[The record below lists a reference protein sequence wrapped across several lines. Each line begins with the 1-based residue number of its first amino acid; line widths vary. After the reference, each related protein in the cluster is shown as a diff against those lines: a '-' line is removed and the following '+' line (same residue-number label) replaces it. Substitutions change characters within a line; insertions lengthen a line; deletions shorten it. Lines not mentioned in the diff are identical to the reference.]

1 IGPSSVSIAQYWWVF
16 GSGVFEI
23 DLHEFKNSKGLL
35 ENGNSCRLNC
45 RTFFRVCLKNYQA
58 VVSPGDCI
66 FGNALTP
73 VLGTNSF
80 SAMDGGAFSRPIRL
94 PFNFG
99 WPGSFSLIIEA
110 WYSPSTDLPVDTSNP
125 EMLISFFSIQRQ
137 LGVGTAWSLDVQ
149 SGRQTELRYSY
160 RFICNDNYYGESCS
174 KICTP
179 RDDRFG
185 HYTCDLDDGQLSCLP
200 GWKGEYCEEP
210 ICLVGCSEGNGNCS
224 RPGECVCREGWQG
237 LFCDECKKYPACKH
251 GTCQQPWQCNCKE
264 GWGGLFCDQDLNFCT
279 HHRPCVNGATCMNTG
294 QGSYTC
300 TCPPGFTGV
309 NCELELQECDSD
321 PCRNG
326 GLCTNLDVGYRCSC
340 PQGFEGSHCE
350 HSLLTCADSPCFHS
364 GQCHQKDN
372 GHSYICECPPGYTGL
387 NCEKRVDKCTSLPCA
402 NGGLCLIHGG
412 VRLCSCRSGFSG
424 QRCEI
429 NINECAGN
437 PCTNGGT
444 CLDRINDYTCHC
456 PLGYVGRNCDRGL
469 DECSIRPCLNGGL
482 CTGGE
487 GPGKPPATC
496 ICPAGFTGSRCQF
509 FAVTLPVDGFQWA
522 AVSLA
527 VGLVALL
534 VLLCMVGLA
543 LRHIHRRTGRDRGDG
558 ETMNNLSDVQR
569 DNLIPASQL
578 KNTNQKVGL
587 EVDCESEKS
596 NFIHKNY
603 QLDSYSNA
611 KSKELKDDTSQEDR
625 SKSHVI
631 YDTCLEEKMP
641 LSRMYSE
648 KSECRI
654 STICSPRDAQI
665 YQSVFVI
672 GEERRACVIA
682 TEVRI
687 NTYQQKNN
695 CNTFSSL
702 HILRFPSTAF
712 HIRLIVN
719 YKCCTFILG
728 DVMFF
733 FI

>member
-1 IGPSSVSIAQYWWVF
+1 MAAWFTFTIAFSTTVLTQVF

-66 FGNALTP
+66 FGNSLTP

-80 SAMDGGAFSRPIRL
+80 SAMDRGAFSRPIRL

-125 EMLISFFSIQRQ
+125 EMLISFFAIQRQ
-137 LGVGTAWSLDVQ
+137 LGVGAAWSLDVQ
-149 SGRQTELRYSY
+149 SVRQTELRYSY

-185 HYTCDLDDGQLSCLP
+185 HYTCDRDGQLSCLP

-251 GTCQQPWQCNCKE
+251 GTCQQPWQCTCKE

-412 VRLCSCRSGFSG
+412 VRLCSCRSGFTG

-437 PCTNGGT
+437 PCINGGT

-456 PLGYVGRNCDRGL
+456 PQGYVGRNCDRGL
-469 DECSIRPCLNGGL
+469 YECSINPCLNGGL
-482 CTGGE
+482 CTGGG

-496 ICPAGFTGSRCQF
+496 ICPVGFTGSRCQF
-509 FAVTLPVDGFQWA
+509 FAVTLPVGGERINGESQDGFQWA

-527 VGLVALL
+527 VGLVAFL

-611 KSKELKDDTSQEDR
+611 KSKELNDDTSQEDR

-631 YDTCLEEKMP
+631 YDTCLEEKIP

-654 STICSPRDAQI
+654 STICSSRDAQI

-682 TEVRI
+682 TEV
-687 NTYQQKNN
+687 
-695 CNTFSSL
+695 
-702 HILRFPSTAF
+702 
-712 HIRLIVN
+712 
-719 YKCCTFILG
+719 
-728 DVMFF
+728 
-733 FI
+733 

>member
-1 IGPSSVSIAQYWWVF
+1 KDHP
-16 GSGVFEI
+16 E
-23 DLHEFKNSKGLL
+23 D
-35 ENGNSCRLNC
+35 
-45 RTFFRVCLKNYQA
+45 RTAPAPWRK
-58 VVSPGDCI
+58 
-66 FGNALTP
+66 
-73 VLGTNSF
+73 
-80 SAMDGGAFSRPIRL
+80 
-94 PFNFG
+94 
-99 WPGSFSLIIEA
+99 
-110 WYSPSTDLPVDTSNP
+110 
-125 EMLISFFSIQRQ
+125 
-137 LGVGTAWSLDVQ
+137 GTAPWRKGTAPWRKWLDRHVRRDSTVEEGTAPWRKGTAPWRKGTAPWRKGQ
-149 SGRQTELRYSY
+149 HRGGRGQHR
-160 RFICNDNYYGESCS
+160 GG
-174 KICTP
+174 
-179 RDDRFG
+179 RD
-185 HYTCDLDDGQLSCLP
+185 S
-200 GWKGEYCEEP
+200 
-210 ICLVGCSEGNGNCS
+210 
-224 RPGECVCREGWQG
+224 
-237 LFCDECKKYPACKH
+237 
-251 GTCQQPWQCNCKE
+251 
-264 GWGGLFCDQDLNFCT
+264 
-279 HHRPCVNGATCMNTG
+279 
-294 QGSYTC
+294 
-300 TCPPGFTGV
+300 
-309 NCELELQECDSD
+309 

-350 HSLLTCADSPCFHS
+350 HSLLTCADSPCFH
-364 GQCHQKDN
+364 GGECHQKDN

-412 VRLCSCRSGFSG
+412 VRLCSCRSGFTG

-444 CLDRINDYTCHC
+444 CLDRINDYTCAC
-456 PLGYVGRNCDRGL
+456 PPGFAGRNCDRSL

-482 CTGGE
+482 CTGGGG

-509 FAVTLPVDGFQWA
+509 FAVTLPVGGERINGEGQDGFQWA

-543 LRHIHRRTGRDRGDG
+543 LRHIHRQTGRDRGDG

-611 KSKELKDDTSQEDR
+611 KSKELKDDTSQEDKR
-625 SKSHVI
+625 KSHVI
-631 YDTCLEEKMP
+631 YDKCLEEKIP

-654 STICSPRDAQI
+654 STICSPRDSQI

-682 TEVRI
+682 TEV
-687 NTYQQKNN
+687 
-695 CNTFSSL
+695 
-702 HILRFPSTAF
+702 
-712 HIRLIVN
+712 
-719 YKCCTFILG
+719 
-728 DVMFF
+728 
-733 FI
+733 

>member
-1 IGPSSVSIAQYWWVF
+1 MATWFTFTIAFSTTVLTQVF

-110 WYSPSTDLPVDTSNP
+110 WYSSSTDLPVDTSNP

-149 SGRQTELRYSY
+149 SARQTEIRYSY

-185 HYTCDLDDGQLSCLP
+185 HYTCDRDGQLSCLP

-237 LFCDECKKYPACKH
+237 PFCDECKKYPACKH

-279 HHRPCVNGATCMNTG
+279 HHQPCVNGATCMNTG

-350 HSLLTCADSPCFHS
+350 HSLLTCADSPCFHG

-412 VRLCSCRSGFSG
+412 VRLCSCRSGFTG

-444 CLDRINDYTCHC
+444 CLDRINDYTCAC
-456 PLGYVGRNCDRGL
+456 PPGYAGRNCDRSL
-469 DECSIRPCLNGGL
+469 DECSIRHCLNGGL
-482 CTGGE
+482 CTGGGG

-509 FAVTLPVDGFQWA
+509 FAVTLPVGGERINGEGQDGFQWA

-543 LRHIHRRTGRDRGDG
+543 LRHIHRQTGRDRGDG

-611 KSKELKDDTSQEDR
+611 KSKELKDDTSQEDKR
-625 SKSHVI
+625 KSHVI
-631 YDTCLEEKMP
+631 YDKCLEEKIP

-654 STICSPRDAQI
+654 STICSPRDSQI

-682 TEVRI
+682 TEV
-687 NTYQQKNN
+687 
-695 CNTFSSL
+695 
-702 HILRFPSTAF
+702 
-712 HIRLIVN
+712 
-719 YKCCTFILG
+719 
-728 DVMFF
+728 
-733 FI
+733 

>member
-1 IGPSSVSIAQYWWVF
+1 MAAWFTFIIAFSTTILTQVF
-16 GSGVFEI
+16 GSGVFEL
-23 DLHEFKNSKGLL
+23 DLHEFTNSKGLL
-35 ENGNSCRLNC
+35 ANGNSCRLNC

-66 FGNALTP
+66 FGSAVTP

-80 SAMDGGAFSRPIRL
+80 SAKNGGTFSIPIRL

-110 WYSPSTDLPVDTSNP
+110 WYSPSADLPVDTSNP
-125 EMLISFFSIQRQ
+125 EMLISIFAIQRQ
-137 LGVGTAWSLDVQ
+137 LGVGAAWSQDVE
-149 SGRQTELRYSY
+149 SSRQTELRYSY
-160 RFICNDNYYGESCS
+160 RFICNDNYYGDSCS
-174 KICTP
+174 KKCTP

-185 HYTCDLDDGQLSCLP
+185 HYTCDRDGQLSCLP

-210 ICLVGCSEGNGNCS
+210 ICLEGCSEGNGNCS

-237 LFCDECKKYPACKH
+237 PFCDQCKKYPACKH

-294 QGSYTC
+294 QGSFTC
-300 TCPPGFTGV
+300 TCPSGFTGV
-309 NCELELQECDSD
+309 NCELKLQECDSN

-326 GLCTNLDVGYRCSC
+326 GLCTNLDVGYTCSC
-340 PQGFEGSHCE
+340 PQGFEGSHCK

-372 GHSYICECPPGYTGL
+372 GRSYTCECPPGYTGL

-412 VRLCSCRSGFSG
+412 VRLCSCRSGFTG

-444 CLDRINDYTCHC
+444 CLDRINDYTCAC
-456 PLGYVGRNCDRGL
+456 PPGYTGRNCDRVL
-469 DECSIRPCLNGGL
+469 DECSMRPCLNGGL
-482 CTGGE
+482 CTVEE

-496 ICPAGFTGSRCQF
+496 ICPAGFTGPRCQF
-509 FAVTLPVDGFQWA
+509 FAVTLPVGGERINGESQDGFPWA

-543 LRHIHRRTGRDRGDG
+543 LRHIHRQMGRDRGDG
-558 ETMNNLSDVQR
+558 ETMNNLSDVQK

-578 KNTNQKVGL
+578 KNTNQKVVL

-596 NFIHKNY
+596 NFIHNNY
-603 QLDSYSNA
+603 HLDSYSNA
-611 KSKELKDDTSQEDR
+611 KSKEFKDDKSQEDKR
-625 SKSHVI
+625 QNHI
-631 YDTCLEEKMP
+631 YDKCLEEKIP
-641 LSRMYSE
+641 LSGMYSE
-648 KSECRI
+648 KAECMI
-654 STICSPRDAQI
+654 STICSPGDSQI
-665 YQSVFVI
+665 YQSVI
-672 GEERRACVIA
+672 GQDRRECVIA
-682 TEVRI
+682 TEV
-687 NTYQQKNN
+687 
-695 CNTFSSL
+695 
-702 HILRFPSTAF
+702 
-712 HIRLIVN
+712 
-719 YKCCTFILG
+719 
-728 DVMFF
+728 
-733 FI
+733 